1 MPEAL
6 LEMSAVEARRLIGAG
21 ELSPVE
27 LLDACL
33 ARIEAVEPSVNA
45 LAATAFERARDEA
58 RRAQEAVARREPL
71 GLLHGL
77 PIGVKDL
84 EETAGL
90 LTTYGS
96 PLYRDHVPA
105 ADNAFVARL
114 RAAGAIV
121 AAKTNTPE
129 MGAGANTR
137 NAVWGATGNPFD
149 PRLNAGGSSGGS
161 AVALAT
167 GMLPLAT
174 GSDLGGSLRIPA
186 ALCGVVGFRASPGF
200 VPSAHRCLGWAPNW
214 ISGPMG
220 RCVADVR
227 LQLAAVAGHAPG
239 DPLSYDAALD
249 AHAGARI
256 DPATLRIGY
265 TEDFGVCAVDASIRA
280 TFRAKLARIAPQVS
294 VCEPVDHAGLD
305 MADAHSL
312 FDVVRAEEFV
322 AGLRETYERDPSSL
336 GANTRAN
343 YEMGSA
349 LTLADVARAQTRRT
363 ALYRR
368 FQRLFE
374 RYDVIVSPV
383 SPVTPFAWTTPHC
396 ARIDG
401 VELENYY
408 RWVALTYVVTLLT
421 NPSMSLPCGVDHAGM
436 PFGLQM
442 IGPMRGEAGLLD
454 IAQTLETAFA
464 RDESLARPVPDLR
477 KLRDSCAQMQA
488 ELRAIVTHPPASRA

>member
-1 MPEAL
+1 MSEAL
-6 LEMSAVEARRLIGAG
+6 LELSAVDARRLIGAG

-33 ARIEAVEPSVNA
+33 TRIETIEPSINA
-45 LAATAFERARDEA
+45 LAATAFERARGEA
-58 RRAQEAVARREPL
+58 KRAQEAVARREPL
-71 GLLHGL
+71 GALHGL

-96 PLYRDHVPA
+96 PLYRDYVPA
-105 ADNAFVARL
+105 RDNVFVARL

-121 AAKTNTPE
+121 TAKTNTPE

-161 AVALAT
+161 AAALAT

-200 VPSAHRCLGWAPNW
+200 VPSADRRLGWAPNW
-214 ISGPMG
+214 VSGPMG
-220 RCVADVR
+220 RHVADVR
-227 LQLAAVAGHAPG
+227 LQLAAVAGHASS
-239 DPLSYDAALD
+239 DPLGYPMQLD
-249 AHAGARI
+249 PYAGAPL

-280 TFRAKLARIAPQVS
+280 TFRAKLARIAAQVRI
-294 VCEPVDHAGLD
+294 CEPIDPVGLD
-305 MADAHSL
+305 MADAHRV
-312 FDVVRAEEFV
+312 FDVVRAQEFV
-322 AGLRETYERDPSSL
+322 ASLRETYERDPSLL
-336 GANTRAN
+336 GPNTRAN

-349 LTLADVARAQTRRT
+349 LTLADVARAETSRT

-368 FQRLFE
+368 FQTLFA

-383 SPVTPFAWTTPHC
+383 SPVTPFAWTTAHC
-396 ARIDG
+396 AQIDG
-401 VELENYY
+401 VALENYY

-421 NPSMSLPCGVDHAGM
+421 NPSLSLPCGVDHAGM

-442 IGPMRGEAGLLD
+442 IGAMRGEARLLD
-454 IAQTLETAFA
+454 MAQALEAAFA
-464 RDESLARPVPDLR
+464 RDEALARPVPDLQ
-477 KLRDSCAQMQA
+477 KLRDMREDMQVD
-488 ELRAIVTHPPASRA
+488 LRAIVTHPPGRGR